1 MKNWIKCMLLT
12 MFLIVAAPLDAAAA
26 SDSQMLTVDKNDVI
40 LTVNLPEGKTDKIT
54 SLRIKLHV
62 SVLSGTM
69 EQPSFQ
75 FEESLNSRI
84 KDSQIRQLE
93 DGSYLV
99 DLILSGK
106 EDQDIFSGNESVKT
120 GKLSLHP
127 SSQEYQAKV
136 EFASGTECSNEP
148 VIRHVDASG
157 LNEMSL
163 LLDSPQS
170 VFVKNE
176 TAEPPA
182 EQPPAGDPSDQT
194 PVEEAFGKKPKLK
207 ASPVKG
213 SNSIVFEWKK
223 VADADG
229 YEIYQYNAKSKTYK
243 RLKKINNPSVTAYS
257 KKFKYAASY
266 TFKFRAYKNKED
278 GSKSYGKYSS
288 AVKVTTSPKKVT
300 KVTLKNT
307 EAKKSTISW
316 KKVSNAKGYQIY
328 RSKKKGGTYK
338 LLKTIKKGKTTKWA
352 VNKPKKGGV
361 YYYKVRA
368 YVKNAKGKRI
378 DGKFSS
384 VISLK

>member
-136 EFASGTECSNEP
+136 EFASGTEGSKYAYL
-148 VIRHVDASG
+148 IRYVDASG

-257 KKFKYAASY
+257 KKFKYATSY

-307 EAKKSTISW
+307 EAISRPFHGKKYRMQKDTRFTGVR
-316 KKVSNAKGYQIY
+316 KKAEPINCLKQ
-328 RSKKKGGTYK
+328 SK
-338 LLKTIKKGKTTKWA
+338 
-352 VNKPKKGGV
+352 
-361 YYYKVRA
+361 RE
-368 YVKNAKGKRI
+368 KRQS
-378 DGKFSS
+378 GQ
-384 VISLK
+384 